1 MLPHILFTIMYVFTL
16 FSGDDDDIWL
26 RYESY
31 KDADVIIMCFS
42 IDNPA
47 ALTIIE
53 EKWFPEVK
61 LNCPTGSSN
70 CSCYSIIPLCSM
82 VGYTLSSGVVFD
94 LFCL

>member
-1 MLPHILFTIMYVFTL
+1 MLPHIQFTIMYVFTL

-26 RYESY
+26 RYKSY

-47 ALTIIE
+47 ALIIIQ

-61 LNCPTGSSN
+61 LYCPTGSSMTVVV
-70 CSCYSIIPLCSM
+70 ILLFLCA
-82 VGYTLSSGVVFD
+82 
-94 LFCL
+94 